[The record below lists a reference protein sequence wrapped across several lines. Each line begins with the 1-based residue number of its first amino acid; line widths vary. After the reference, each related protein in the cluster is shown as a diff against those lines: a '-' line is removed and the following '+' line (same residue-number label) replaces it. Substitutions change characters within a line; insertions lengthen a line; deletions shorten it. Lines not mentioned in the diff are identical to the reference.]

1 MQAFSMTLAW
11 SSSSLLDPLVT
22 MPSSTLHHGNTPIVG
37 DDHVHQSF
45 TQTRCIA
52 LKGAQVQ
59 IGFDIVL
66 ETRNP
71 LTSAPICM

>member
-1 MQAFSMTLAW
+1 MTLAW
-11 SSSSLLDPLVT
+11 LSSSLLDPLVT
-22 MPSSTLHHGNTPIVG
+22 MPSSRTVHHGNTPIEVG
-37 DDHVHQSF
+37 DDRIRRQSF

-71 LTSAPICM
+71 LTSVPICI